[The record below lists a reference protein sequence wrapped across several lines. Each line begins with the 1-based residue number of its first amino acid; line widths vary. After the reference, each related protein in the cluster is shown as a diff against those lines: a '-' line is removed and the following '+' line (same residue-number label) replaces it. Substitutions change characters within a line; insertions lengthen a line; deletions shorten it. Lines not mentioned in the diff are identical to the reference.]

1 MENNEPYRIILAD
14 DHVIFRQGI
23 KQLIDSKPDLQVV
36 GEASDGLELLNLLQR
51 GLKTDMVIMDISMPN
66 LRGIEATHEIKIIYP
81 NIKILLLTMHKSKEY
96 LYHSI
101 SAGAQG
107 YLLKEDSEL
116 ELYSAIEVI
125 RKGDIFVS
133 KLLTR
138 EITEDLSYLR
148 YGGGQLPTEILT
160 PREREILKLVAE
172 GKTNKRISELLFI
185 SIRTVENH
193 RAKIMNKLKIKKTA
207 DLIRYALLK
216 GYIRIEHVNPE
227 IG

>member
-1 MENNEPYRIILAD
+1 MGNNEPYRIVLAD

-23 KQLIDSKPDLQVV
+23 KQLIDSKPDFKVV
-36 GEASDGLELLNLLQR
+36 GEASDGLELINLLQR
-51 GLKTDMVIMDISMPN
+51 GLKTDMVILDISMPN

-81 NIKILLLTMHKSKEY
+81 NIKVLLLTMHKSKEY

-107 YLLKEDSEL
+107 YLLKEDSEV
-116 ELYSAIEVI
+116 ELFSAIEVI

-138 EITEDLSYLR
+138 EITEDLSHLH
-148 YGGGQLPTEILT
+148 YGGGQLPSDILT
-160 PREREILKLVAE
+160 PREREVLKLVAE
-172 GKTNKRISELLFI
+172 GKSNKEISELLFI

-193 RAKIMNKLKIKKTA
+193 RANIMNKLKIKKTA
-207 DLIRYALLK
+207 DLIRYAILK
-216 GYIRIEHVNPE
+216 GYIRIENVVV
-227 IG
+227 